1 MARITRATVEQIK
14 ARADVL
20 DVVSEV
26 VTLKQRGQNW
36 QGLCPFH
43 DEKTPS
49 FSVSPSKGIYHCF
62 GCGKG
67 GNAITFIMETEK
79 LDYVEALKRL
89 ADRYNISI
97 TWEGGDTE
105 RLQDEVSLI
114 YELHDKANDFYR
126 EQLFSEEGKQAL
138 DYLEKRGFSEQV
150 LKKFSVGYASGKWD
164 GLLKLINKNRYLP
177 KVLRKSGLFIEKK
190 NNADFFDRFRHRI
203 MFPIHSLS
211 GRVIGFG
218 GRTLDPD
225 EKAKYM
231 NSPETPIYYKSEVLY
246 GLYFS
251 KDAIRKAK
259 NVYIVEGY
267 TDFLRIFSSG
277 FENVAAG
284 SGTALTQGH
293 ARILKRFVSKVTL
306 CYDGDN
312 AGKNAAEKAGFIFL
326 KEGVDVNVI
335 SFPENDDPDSYL
347 KTHTKEDFEKLSI
360 NADSFIDFYIKQNG
374 KTLHSPGEKTR
385 FVEEVA
391 LHLVDIQNPVSR
403 NFIAKAISEKLNISE
418 QVILNQ
424 VRRSYR
430 NKKFQKDNRQ
440 IENTPQPRPVI
451 ESVIDKSEYELIR
464 LMLLKNDELNEYVI
478 NLVEKQDFVHSALR
492 NIAEKL
498 FHFIMTKDNF
508 ELGDLFEE
516 DLDENGKYYLSKI
529 IMELDQLKKE
539 NDEDTL
545 KKLASDCI
553 YQLKISQIDRK
564 IIELRDE
571 IKKIDKQDG
580 DSIELV
586 MELAKLQKKKK
597 NIKMDLNDF

>member
-440 IENTPQPRPVI
+440 IENTPQPRPAI